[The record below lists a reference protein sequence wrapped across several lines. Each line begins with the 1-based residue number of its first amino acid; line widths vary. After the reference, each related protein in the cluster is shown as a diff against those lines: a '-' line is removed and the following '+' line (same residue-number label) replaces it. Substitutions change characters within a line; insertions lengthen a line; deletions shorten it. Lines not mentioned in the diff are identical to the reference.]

1 MKLLAAMLVALVLS
15 AGISQVQGD
24 GGKAPV
30 TTTVMTVKGMMCA
43 SCMKSVEKAL
53 YKLDGVNEVKVDM
66 KKDRVEVT
74 YDGKKATPRQM
85 VESLEKA
92 GFRAQLPAR

>member
-15 AGISQVQGD
+15 VGILQVQGD
-24 GGKAPV
+24 DGKSAV
-30 TTTVMTVKGMMCA
+30 TTTVMTVRGMMCA
-43 SCMKSVEKAL
+43 SCMKNVEKAL
-53 YKLDGVNEVKVDM
+53 SRLDGVKEVKVDM
-66 KKDRVEVT
+66 KNDRVEVT
-74 YDGKKATPRQM
+74 YDGKKVTPRQM

>member
-1 MKLLAAMLVALVLS
+1 MKLFAILLAVLVVATGVP
-15 AGISQVQGD
+15 QVQGD
-24 GGKAPV
+24 DGKTAV
-30 TTTVMTVKGMMCA
+30 TTTVMTVRGMMCA

-53 YKLDGVNEVKVDM
+53 YNLDGVNEVKVDM

-74 YDGKKATPRQM
+74 YDSKKVTPRQM

-92 GFRAQLPAR
+92 GFRAQLPAH